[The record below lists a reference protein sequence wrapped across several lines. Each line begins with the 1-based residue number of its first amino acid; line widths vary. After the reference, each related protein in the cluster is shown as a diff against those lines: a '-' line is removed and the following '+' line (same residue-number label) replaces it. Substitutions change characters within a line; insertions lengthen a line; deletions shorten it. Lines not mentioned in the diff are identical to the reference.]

1 MAQVFELARLL
12 LDEGANPNDGQALY
26 NRMFRHEA
34 GNRCIELLLSY
45 GLRSS
50 DRVNWSPDD
59 ESNVGMLDFLLE
71 YAAKQGFA
79 DRVALLLENGA
90 DPNFV
95 GFYKPRKTP
104 YVHALEQGHEQIA
117 AMLKEAGAHP
127 TEE

>member
-1 MAQVFELARLL
+1 M
-12 LDEGANPNDGQALY
+12 
-26 NRMFRHEA
+26 
-34 GNRCIELLLSY
+34 Y

-59 ESNVGMLDFLLE
+59 ESNVGMLDFLPE

-95 GFYKPRKTP
+95 GFYNPRKTP
-104 YVHALEQGHEQIA
+104 YAHALEQGHEQIA
-117 AMLKEAGAHP
+117 AMLKEAGAHR
-127 TEE
+127 TEK